1 MNVATHE
8 HLHSVE
14 IAKGPSDRSL
24 GLVFTLFFTAVA
36 LWPLRRGYPV
46 RWWAIV
52 LAVLLAVATAVRPS
66 LLHRF
71 NLLWTR
77 LGTLLSRIVN
87 PIVTAVLFY
96 GIVTPFSWVM
106 RRSGK
111 DPLRLRFEK
120 ETGSYWIARTPPGP
134 PPASMRNQF

>member
-14 IAKGPSDRSL
+14 TAKGPSDRNF

-36 LWPLRRGYPV
+36 LWPLRRGHPV
-46 RWWAIV
+46 RWWAV
-52 LAVLLAVATAVRPS
+52 ALAVLLLAVTALRPT
-66 LLHRF
+66 LLHQF
-71 NLLWTR
+71 NLLWAR
-77 LGTLLSRIVN
+77 FGTLLSRIMN

-106 RRSGK
+106 RMSGK

-134 PPASMRNQF
+134 PPASMMNQF